1 MPRSRLARLAKK
13 EEKATIKRI
22 VYLSALS
29 IILAVFLFTLGVPL
43 LGKFADALDVV
54 FKNKNDGTSAD
65 KTALQSPTLED
76 LPQAT
81 NSARLPVSGFSQDG
95 VKVAVFLGEDKAG
108 EAGIE
113 NGKFQYDGV
122 SLKNGENKISAK
134 AVSAQDKEGPASD
147 VKVVILDTE
156 PPKLEVNS
164 PSEGQAFSG
173 DNRVKVSGKTD
184 RDAQVFAGG
193 FLATIDIE
201 GNFEVLVPLIEGDNT
216 IEIKAID
223 MAGNLTVEK
232 RKVNYHK

>member
-43 LGKFADALDVV
+43 LGKFADALDLV
-54 FKNKNDGTSAD
+54 FKNKSDATSAD
-65 KTALQSPTLED
+65 KTALQSPTLDD

-81 NSARLPVSGFSQDG
+81 NSARLTVSGFSQDG
-95 VKVAVFLGEDKAG
+95 IKVAVFLGEDKAG
-108 EAGIE
+108 ETNVE

-134 AVSAQDKEGPASD
+134 AVSAQDKEGPASE
-147 VKVVILDTE
+147 VKVVILDSE
-156 PPKLEVNS
+156 APKLEVNS

-193 FLATIDIE
+193 FLATIGVE
-201 GNFEVLVPLIEGDNT
+201 GNFEVLVPLVEGDNT
-216 IEIKAID
+216 IEIKAVDI
-223 MAGNLTVEK
+223 AGNQTVEK